1 MLRENRR
8 NFVQLRHNCA
18 TPRSPENHGPSTL
31 ELGIDVGDLD
41 HVFQGNA
48 PGTVSSFLQRMG
60 RTGRRANTVAN
71 TTFFCDNPEAV
82 LQAVALVELA
92 REGWVETIPPQE
104 RCWPVLVHQ
113 LLAFTL
119 AAGGV
124 SRDLAWE
131 KLSRLPD
138 LAGIMR
144 FEFDQTVDYMVLH
157 DGRGGRA
164 AVRAKRTSSSSTA

>member
-1 MLRENRR
+1 MIFGVR
-8 NFVQLRHNCA
+8 
-18 TPRSPENHGPSTL
+18 STL
-31 ELGIDVGDLD
+31 HQWSPLPT
-41 HVFQGNA
+41 HSRQW
-48 PGTVSSFLQRMG
+48 R
-60 RTGRRANTVAN
+60 
-71 TTFFCDNPEAV
+71 
-82 LQAVALVELA
+82 A